1 LDDSIKYNIIIKNN
15 IIIIDESNTLMTQ
28 NLKWNRQLLAS
39 AFDGILLVVIVR
51 CCCGGVLLYN
61 YGMIHPLTLIT

>member
-28 NLKWNRQLLAS
+28 NLKWNLLAS